1 MRRWLAGSYTPSR
14 RPWRLAARP
23 WSSMPRARDST
34 AIGSAICISFIRRT
48 SNWAAVPFIS
58 TVTGPVASPAWGAI
72 VLCRLL
78 VLHVAA
84 GEDAGHEVQHVRG
97 ADLAV
102 SVVAD
107 HAVLHHVD
115 LLLRVAIDHRRHQ
128 AGQLARVL
136 LVLEQLHL
144 LRLLQPLVG
153 AEVELAPFDRQRA
166 DVVHDLAP

>member
-1 MRRWLAGSYTPSR
+1 MKRWLVGSYTPSR

-34 AIGSAICISFIRRT
+34 AIGSAICISFISRT

-58 TVTGPVASPAWGAI
+58 TVTGPVASPAWGSI

-102 SVVAD
+102 SVVAEQAD
-107 HAVLHHVD
+107 LHHID

-128 AGQLARVL
+128 AGQL
-136 LVLEQLHL
+136 EQNQQNHKQQQHQ
-144 LRLLQPLVG
+144 RQQQPHVG
-153 AEVELAPFDRQRA
+153 AE
-166 DVVHDLAP
+166 